1 ITIPIPP
8 EKNPSLHRI
17 SIVASP
23 PSTASNGESIVIKM
37 EQEQPPSPQLPAH
50 HDERRDSS
58 PSPED
63 IGRAITTTSPIVT
76 YRVRGI
82 PCEWDQDL
90 FEALLTRV
98 LCPTSSA
105 GINICS
111 LAKTPYPQKEKVAT
125 VAFVRTPDFAVQE
138 PLRDEWQL
146 DIPCDQDENKGYDNI
161 SLVFDTHFRG
171 FTPLHSKRDE
181 VHKAE

>member
-1 ITIPIPP
+1 MSSTHGFSLFPTTVPKITIPIPP

-76 YRVRGI
+76 YR
-82 PCEWDQDL
+82 
-90 FEALLTRV
+90 
-98 LCPTSSA
+98 
-105 GINICS
+105 
-111 LAKTPYPQKEKVAT
+111 KEKVAT